1 MNYSRVCRLLISVG
15 SKALKET
22 FDRIIPSQNLQ
33 HILKCTPVHSKL
45 QSRRKEGILNSVQ
58 WSKLYPTTP
67 SEVSSAGFDIPLLM
81 VLLRTICDLSPPPA
95 GWDAPPLP
103 DDISRESDIA
113 RLKYFFN
120 VVSSHAKEGF
130 FSDAVFSSYWQQ
142 IRDTL
147 VRLGGADYESVIDE
161 MRDQEMDLLTEEH
174 FRELLSHWRNAEDN
188 IKDKLKILESVEA
201 VNVEGELCCLNIT
214 PVLIFKFY
222 AHPRE
227 SGERVIYPSR
237 NQFSYM
243 F

>member
-22 FDRIIPSQNLQ
+22 FDRIMPIQNLQ
-33 HILKCTPVHSKL
+33 HILKHNPAHSKL
-45 QSRRKEGILNSVQ
+45 QSRRKEGILNSFQ
-58 WSKLYPTTP
+58 WSKLYPSTP
-67 SEVSSAGFDIPLLM
+67 SELSSASFDISLLM

-113 RLKYFFN
+113 RLKYFFS

-147 VRLGGADYESVIDE
+147 VRLGGANYENVIDE
-161 MRDQEMDLLTEEH
+161 MRDQEMDLLSEEH
-174 FRELLSHWRNAEDN
+174 FRELLKQWRNAEDN
-188 IKDKLKILESVEA
+188 SKDKLKQLESVEA
-201 VNVEGELCCLNIT
+201 VNVAGELCCLK
-214 PVLIFKFY
+214 PLLPF
-222 AHPRE
+222 
-227 SGERVIYPSR
+227 
-237 NQFSYM
+237 
-243 F
+243 